1 MRPHELKMLVI
12 FDAIMTEGSIT
23 RAAQQLSMS
32 QPAVSNAVASMRIR
46 WKDELFVADGRNI
59 QPTTYAQNL
68 WAKVRDSI
76 HTLNHA
82 VEPNDFDPK
91 TAKRTFRIA
100 LPDIVLDALWLDM
113 RKLFEQEAP
122 GLNLYAVPY
131 TIGCTEQILNDADVD
146 LVIGQSN
153 RSLKNICTDHLFD
166 TSYVCA
172 MRKNHPL
179 DKQDLSAAEFAG
191 ADHLLVSLSGD
202 HASPA
207 DQALAQIGLKRR
219 VAFTV
224 NHFSSAA
231 AIIEGSDLIA
241 VLPTDLMYQSIGC
254 DALSIVTVPVKVPHS
269 SISMLWHIRQSS
281 DEGLIWLRDRI
292 KTILVERNE
301 KEVKSVIEYFN
312 LKRGSS

>member
-12 FDAIMTEGSIT
+12 FDVIMTENSIT

-32 QPAVSNAVASMRIR
+32 QPAVSNAVASMRTR

-113 RKLFEQEAP
+113 RILFEQEAP

-131 TIGCTEQILNDADVD
+131 TIGGTQQILNDGDVD

-172 MRKNHPL
+172 MRKNHLL
-179 DKQDLSAAEFAG
+179 DKQDLTVEEFAG

-202 HASPA
+202 NSSPV
-207 DQALAQIGLKRR
+207 DQALRQIGMTRR
-219 VAFTV
+219 VVLTV
-224 NHFSSAA
+224 NHFSSAIS
-231 AIIEGSDLIA
+231 IIKGSDVIA
-241 VLPTDLMYQSIGC
+241 VLPTDLIYQCIDS
-254 DALSIVTVPVKVPHS
+254 DALSITRVPIKVPHS

-281 DEGLIWLRDRI
+281 DEGLIWLRERI
-292 KTILVERNE
+292 KSLLIERND
-301 KEVKSVIEYFN
+301 KEVKAVVECFN
-312 LKRGSS
+312 LKHDLS